1 MNARRTFHCI
11 LLALLLSPVVLSCSS
26 NPKADAEV
34 LTIYSGRN
42 QQLVGPLI
50 ERFQQSSGIRVQVR
64 YGDSAEMASTILEEG
79 RNSPADLFFSQDAG
93 ALGALRGENRLKKL
107 PEELLA
113 RVPRPFRCPD
123 GFWVGTSGRVRVV
136 VFNSGRLSEAE
147 MPDSL
152 SGFTD
157 PKWKGR
163 IGWAPANASFQAFVT
178 AFRLSAGDD
187 AALKWILG
195 IQANQ
200 PKVYAGNTAI
210 VEAAGRGEIDVGF
223 TNHYYLHRFLAER
236 GESFSARN
244 YYPRAGGVETLV
256 NVAGAAVLAGTK
268 REGAALD
275 FIAFL
280 LSEEAQRFLVESTF
294 EYPLAN
300 HAPVPHGMKPLAE
313 VAPPDFDLSRLGD
326 LQGTLRMLAA
336 AGAL

>member
-1 MNARRTFHCI
+1 MTEYLKYSYIC
-11 LLALLLSPVVLSCSS
+11 LTLLLLPTVLSCSTD
-26 NPKADAEV
+26 PKADAQA

-50 ERFQQSSGIRVQVR
+50 ERFQESSGIRVQVR

-93 ALGALRGENRLKKL
+93 ALGALRGEGRLKKL
-107 PEELLA
+107 PEELLE
-113 RVPRPFRCPD
+113 RVPGPYRCPE

-136 VFNSGRLSEAE
+136 VFNSDRLSEEAL
-147 MPDSL
+147 PDSL

-157 PKWKGR
+157 PKWRGR
-163 IGWAPANASFQAFVT
+163 IGWAPSNGSFQAFVT
-178 AFRLSAGDD
+178 ALRLSRGDET
-187 AALKWILG
+187 AFAWLRG

-236 GESFSARN
+236 GEGFPARN
-244 YYPRAGGVETLV
+244 YYPRAGGVEALV
-256 NVAGAAVLAGTK
+256 NVAGAGVLVGAK
-268 REGAALD
+268 REAAALD

-280 LSEEAQRFLVESTF
+280 LSEDAQRFLVESTF
-294 EYPLAN
+294 EYPLVSDALP
-300 HAPVPHGMKPLAE
+300 AAGAKPLSE
-313 VAPPDFDLSRLGD
+313 VAHTGLDLSRLGD
-326 LQGTLRMLAA
+326 LQGTLKMLAA
-336 AGAL
+336 AGVL